1 MMARST
7 FSRGVRFLLVAAMC
21 AVASCSPARGGSG
34 ADLDAAQPD
43 TSSVDAPND
52 QATELDARGS
62 DAPTT
67 EVATGDVAAVDAPAF
82 DAPAQDAPTV
92 DATSGDGPAADV
104 STLDARTTDAVAI
117 DVPVADASLPDA
129 SAVDVLAVD
138 VPAVDV
144 PAVDVP
150 AVDVPAVDVATVPCP
165 RSAAG
170 NGQPCADVGEGCG
183 GGLSCG
189 DSYACTCDVTHRWQC
204 VTMASTCDAG
214 RDASGGSDAPSV
226 CALAGD
232 YTLSLIGIGTVYF
245 RLRTDGNWRIAGTF
259 ADLDTATSGGDYTA
273 TDTELSLRETGTSI
287 AGCTASQVGTYRYTF
302 DSGCAS
308 MRLMRVSDPCSLRGT
323 VLNSATL
330 TRR

>member
-1 MMARST
+1 
-7 FSRGVRFLLVAAMC
+7 MC

-43 TSSVDAPND
+43 TSSVDAPAD

-67 EVATGDVAAVDAPAF
+67 EVATGDVAAVDAPAV

-117 DVPVADASLPDA
+117 DVLVADASLPDG

-144 PAVDVP
+144 PVIDVPAVDVP
-150 AVDVPAVDVATVPCP
+150 AIDVPAVDVATVPCP